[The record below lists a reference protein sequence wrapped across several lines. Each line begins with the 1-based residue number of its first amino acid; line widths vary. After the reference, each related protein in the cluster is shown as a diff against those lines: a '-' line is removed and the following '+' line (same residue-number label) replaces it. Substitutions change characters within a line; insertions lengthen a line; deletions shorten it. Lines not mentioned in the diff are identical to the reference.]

1 MFNFKI
7 SVVVPVYNEENR
19 INDMMESLIG
29 QSIFKD
35 LEILLI
41 DDGSSDNSLTIME
54 EYSENYDNVFS
65 YHKENEGLTFTR
77 NYGIDLANGEYI
89 AFLDADDYI
98 PEHAY
103 ENLYVL
109 AAKYD
114 HDIVSGH
121 FLRFKDDNVWREFIS
136 RTISKRITQT
146 IESTT
151 LEQCKILTWDSV
163 VWNKLYKTSFLK
175 EKSIKFPYERI
186 TYEDNIFSIEA
197 YILAKSVGFLN
208 EDVYYWRE
216 NERNTSLSTI
226 NDVVTFTDRI
236 KIMNMVNECMLEH
249 GCSEDICHKKY
260 LKWLTLDLKIMAL
273 LIPRVDDC
281 YHQDFISM
289 IKQVLYLGPIEL
301 VEGLSNYYKLLYK
314 IILNDNFD
322 DLVEFKKDSNSPELL
337 SKYGIGYNKR
347 ISVIIPVYNGA
358 KYLRECLDS
367 VVNQTLG
374 IENIEVIVVDD
385 SSTDNSVDIIKEYVS
400 KYPSFKLIKQEPN
413 QGSGPARNL
422 GLKHVTNDYVTYLDC
437 DDYISLDA
445 YEKALNI
452 FNKDSSVDLVMY
464 KWEEFN
470 ENFSS

>member
-1 MFNFKI
+1 MIFIEKIFFSGFSLSFFKI
-7 SVVVPVYNEENR
+7 SVIVPIYNEENR
-19 INDMMESLIG
+19 IKDTMGALIK
-29 QSIFKD
+29 QSIFED

-41 DDGSSDNSLTIME
+41 DDGSSDNSLGIIE
-54 EYSENYDNVFS
+54 EFSKSYDNVFS

-103 ENLYVL
+103 ENLYSL
-109 AAKYD
+109 AKKYNQ
-114 HDIVSGH
+114 DIVSGH
-121 FLRFKDDNVWREFIS
+121 FLRFKDDKVWREHIS
-136 RTISKRITQT
+136 STISSQIIQT

-197 YILAKSVGFLN
+197 YVLAESVGFLN

-236 KIMNMVNECMLEH
+236 KIMNLVNECMLEH

-301 VEGLSNYYKLLYK
+301 VEGLSNYYMLLYN
-314 IILNDNFD
+314 IL
-322 DLVEFKKDSNSPELL
+322 SLL
-337 SKYGIGYNKR
+337 S
-347 ISVIIPVYNGA
+347 
-358 KYLRECLDS
+358 
-367 VVNQTLG
+367 
-374 IENIEVIVVDD
+374 
-385 SSTDNSVDIIKEYVS
+385 
-400 KYPSFKLIKQEPN
+400 
-413 QGSGPARNL
+413 
-422 GLKHVTNDYVTYLDC
+422 
-437 DDYISLDA
+437 
-445 YEKALNI
+445 I
-452 FNKDSSVDLVMY
+452 FA
-464 KWEEFN
+464 
-470 ENFSS
+470 